1 MLEWLAYVAVLIAC
15 ILRTTMPYWYKNR
28 NGNNLTFDKKYLGP
42 MVSAIIVGFIMS
54 GFIFTNINL
63 PDDTVSTIVGF
74 WTVFIAAWGLT
85 DLFDKLGIDAWRK
98 N

>member
-1 MLEWLAYVAVLIAC
+1 
-15 ILRTTMPYWYKNR
+15 MPYWYKNR
-28 NGNNLTFDKKYLGP
+28 NGNNLTFETKYLGP